1 MAVNTR
7 SVHGRRD
14 LRFESLQHV
23 LIDAELLAQ
32 AKNVRMLGNK
42 PLDGLLNHL
51 AMAIEGSLDGIPFK
65 TPWYMRLVG
74 PLFKKRLITKK
85 MPPGFNLP
93 RSIDDVYFPSSA
105 TALEAFERLR
115 SAIERTHTQ
124 RMASTHPI
132 LGSLTHEEWTK
143 LHLRHAELHL
153 SFARAE

>member
-1 MAVNTR
+1 MTVNTR
-7 SVHGRRD
+7 SVRERRD
-14 LRFESLQHV
+14 LRFESLREI
-23 LIDAELLAQ
+23 LIDAEMLVQ

-51 AMAIEGSLDGIPFK
+51 TMAIEGSIDGIPFK
-65 TPWYMRLVG
+65 APWYMRLIG
-74 PLFKKRLITKK
+74 PLFKKRFTTKK
-85 MPPGFNLP
+85 MPAGFNLP
-93 RSIDDVYFPSSA
+93 RSVDDVYFPSSA

-124 RMASTHPI
+124 RMTSTHPI